1 MTVKSFCVLLVFF
14 QLHEPFSIGFGN
26 SMEGDIPFKYAKGEF
41 IMYIISRFMT
51 CFVKN
56 KIVSYFH

>member
-1 MTVKSFCVLLVFF
+1 MTVTIFYVLLIFF
-14 QLHEPFSIGFGN
+14 QLHERFSMKFGN
-26 SMEGDIPFKYAKGEF
+26 NLEGDIPFKYTKGEF

-56 KIVSYFH
+56 IIVSYFH

>member
-1 MTVKSFCVLLVFF
+1 MTVTIFYVLLIFF
-14 QLHEPFSIGFGN
+14 QLHERFSMKFGN
-26 SMEGDIPFKYAKGEF
+26 NLEGDIPFKYAKGEF

-56 KIVSYFH
+56 IIVSYFH